1 MDESQKHYAEQ
12 KKPYTKGYIFY
23 DFIYINF
30 QSKHNLSIV
39 DKIRRVIVSKGIKI
53 WINWEDA

>member
-12 KKPYTKGYIFY
+12 KKPHTKGYVFY

-30 QSKHNLSIV
+30 QNKHNLSIV
-39 DKIRRVIVSKGIKI
+39 RQNQKSDSFEGYQ
-53 WINWEDA
+53 NMD